1 MEVVCHCCFGLGHI
15 PGEGYADCPY
25 CDGKGYYE
33 EDNDLDDYDDEYPS
47 EYEMEFMKGMI
58 GE

>member
-1 MEVVCHCCFGLGHI
+1 LGHI

-58 GE
+58 EE